1 MKTDGV
7 LVLSGLI
14 LAAVAGLAFAGEKPA
29 KGDRPEHVAP
39 HEAKASAFGAGSKA
53 ASDYPIIGYLE
64 KRGRTI
70 TIKAGPKGAL
80 YSIKN
85 AEGKTLFE
93 NLSADQ
99 LRARAPE
106 IHQFITTSVAGG
118 SSKRGAV
125 FDASLRKS
133 PDGPILFHGLDARR

>member
-14 LAAVAGLAFAGEKPA
+14 LAAVAGLAFGGEKPA
-29 KGDRPEHVAP
+29 KGARPELVPP
-39 HEAKASAFGAGSKA
+39 HEATASASGAGSKP

-93 NLSADQ
+93 NLSAVQ
-99 LRARAPE
+99 LRAKAPE

-118 SSKRGAV
+118 STKQLDV
-125 FDASLRKS
+125 LDARLRKTTA
-133 PDGPILFHGLDARR
+133 GPLLLHGLDARR